1 MAELHVLGQVQES
14 TERVRRHMHVHCPRT
29 TCYRGFVPQLV
40 LPQVLGAS
48 GFETT
53 TLFCKCIPRAFLR
66 RVARAAEPMHAFIHS
81 SLRRWGVECDTESG
95 RWRKIDGHTS
105 GQVQPRANVL
115 WRAAKGRD
123 VL

>member
-1 MAELHVLGQVQES
+1 MRPTGTDQYQVSVIAPVVPKAMAELHVLGQVQES
-14 TERVRRHMHVHCPRT
+14 TERVRRHMHVHCPCT

-66 RVARAAEPMHAFIHS
+66 SCCSSRRAYVWIYPQFLAQVGRRV
-81 SLRRWGVECDTESG
+81 
-95 RWRKIDGHTS
+95 
-105 GQVQPRANVL
+105 
-115 WRAAKGRD
+115 
-123 VL
+123 